1 MGKIL
6 IIKGADFSAVA
17 VGKADP
23 IINKVS
29 ITVVAS
35 PSGGGTTTGSG
46 NYAEGSQVTIS
57 ATPSSGYLFV
67 QWNDGNTNATRT
79 ITVGALAKTYT
90 AIFEISGE
98 MTPIWS
104 NAQGFFY
111 AIDNKWY
118 KHEGAAATGYNVIIG
133 QVVKVSILNNTQYT
147 KMSDPCTISYR
158 HYAVATKNGT
168 EKPEGTTNGVDV
180 GFIKAYKT
188 LNGYTAP
195 TQGSETYTI
204 TENGVLVVHHYD
216 DQEVKVEL
224 VQ

>member
-17 VGKADP
+17 VGKVDP
-23 IINKVS
+23 SINKVS
-29 ITVVAS
+29 INVVAS

-46 NYAEGSQVTIS
+46 SYAEGSQVTIS
-57 ATPSSGYLFV
+57 ATPSSGYSFV
-67 QWNDGNTNATRT
+67 RWNDGNTNATRT
-79 ITVGALAKTYT
+79 ITVGASAKIYT
-90 AIFEISGE
+90 AIFEIGGE

-111 AIDNKWY
+111 AENNKWY
-118 KHEGAAATGYNVIIG
+118 KHICAAATGYNVTTG
-133 QVVKVSILNNTQYT
+133 QVVKVSILNNTQHSE
-147 KMSDPCTISYR
+147 SDECGPIRYR

-168 EKPEGTTNGVDV
+168 EKPEGTTSGVDV

-188 LNGYTAP
+188 LGEGITP
-195 TQGSETYTI
+195 IQGSETYTI

-216 DQEVKVEL
+216 DQNIKVEL